1 MAERDENWL
10 EAADEQE
17 EGLPSGEVYDWYQR
31 GVQLLDEGDPASA
44 SQVLGRAAA
53 RVPHSRSVL
62 EALAR
67 AQFDSEQYDQA
78 VVSFQRLVEE
88 DAGRRLRAVRL
99 GSVGGEAGAVRPGG
113 RAPRGRRGDAAGR
126 ELLHAGAARG
136 PGDGA
141 GPGLVGAPAGR
152 GEEGLGRRRSVAP
165 SG

>member
-31 GVQLLDEGDPASA
+31 GVQLLDEGDPAGA
-44 SQVLGRAAA
+44 SQVLSRAAA

-88 DAGRRLRAVRL
+88 DADDDYAQFGWGLSAAKLGQFDLAVEHLAVAAAMRPDVNYYTLALRGARATARAKASSALRRA
-99 GSVGGEAGAVRPGG
+99 EAKK
-113 RAPRGRRGDAAGR
+113 
-126 ELLHAGAARG
+126 
-136 PGDGA
+136 
-141 GPGLVGAPAGR
+141 
-152 GEEGLGRRRSVAP
+152 S
-165 SG
+165 

>member
-1 MAERDENWL
+1 MAEQRDENWL

-31 GVQLLDEGDPASA
+31 GVQLLDEGDPAGA

-88 DAGRRLRAVRL
+88 DADDDYAQFGWGLSAAKLGQFDLAVEHLAVAAAMRPDVNYYTLALRGARATARAKASSAHRRA
-99 GSVGGEAGAVRPGG
+99 EAAKKG
-113 RAPRGRRGDAAGR
+113 
-126 ELLHAGAARG
+126 
-136 PGDGA
+136 
-141 GPGLVGAPAGR
+141 
-152 GEEGLGRRRSVAP
+152 
-165 SG
+165 

>member
-31 GVQLLDEGDPASA
+31 GVQLLDEGDPAAA

-78 VVSFQRLVEE
+78 VVSFQRLVEVNAE
-88 DAGRRLRAVRL
+88 DDYAQFGWGLSAAKLGQFDLAVEHLAVAAAMRPDVNYYTLALRGARATARAKA
-99 GSVGGEAGAVRPGG
+99 SSAHRQAEANKG
-113 RAPRGRRGDAAGR
+113 
-126 ELLHAGAARG
+126 
-136 PGDGA
+136 
-141 GPGLVGAPAGR
+141 
-152 GEEGLGRRRSVAP
+152 
-165 SG
+165 